1 MDKGK
6 SVMLDPVKEKLNQEK
21 LIQGSGKVATNDLNG
36 NQLYPKETK
45 EYLHQ
50 IKKQEK
56 REAKQIKKQE
66 TIRRQKTEEDAKKQE
81 SPKRQ
86 KTKEPGNS
94 GCCGSGDPC
103 SGCDD
108 ECVDLCIMILCF
120 PAFMFD

>member
-6 SVMLDPVKEKLNQEK
+6 SVMLDPVKEKLNQ
-21 LIQGSGKVATNDLNG
+21 GSGKVATNDLNG
-36 NQLYPKETK
+36 NQLYHKETK
-45 EYLHQ
+45 AYLHQ

-56 REAKQIKKQE
+56 RELKQIKKQE

-81 SPKRQ
+81 TPRRQ